1 MFGKVIKNME
11 YLDLLENREEDNSQP
26 KEPITIVDCGEIK
39 QEEGI
44 TVEPAD
50 QQEEVVDEKVEEK
63 VEEDKKMVEEIV
75 EEEGG

>member
-1 MFGKVIKNME
+1 VFGKVIKNME

-50 QQEEVVDEKVEEK
+50 QQEEVVDEKVDK
-63 VEEDKKMVEEIV
+63 DKKMVEEIV